1 MMKNAFYS
9 RYGFRILLVVFFLLP
24 FIFMGTKRTFMS
36 NSNNVADWLPDSF
49 EETHQ
54 YQWFLKHFP
63 FERFVVVSWQG
74 CTMDDSRLEMFAQKL
89 VPGQTIDNFGQWAEE
104 ERFLAEFDLGSGEL
118 PSVPAPEATPTPQEE
133 GSPGSES
140 ETTNDTHDSPLAAA
154 EPPTFVPVTGITEI
168 PLTMD
173 TTSVPLL
180 LTGTVH
186 PDNATHQ
193 TVTWSVQNV
202 GRTGAQISGSMLK
215 ATSPGVVTVRAT
227 VTNGASTTED
237 YTQDF
242 QINVHVQ
249 YFKTVL
255 TGQRLFRILKDRYSG
270 EGPGAIKLSD
280 ETIRQ
285 KLQGILI
292 GPDGHSTA
300 LIVTL
305 TKEAPQGKEL
315 ANVLEAIK
323 EIGRECGV
331 HPLIR
336 EDNRFFLAKAVSN
349 VSQTVTEM
357 INGRTPSMDGVI
369 LGGPP
374 VDNVAI
380 THEGEQT
387 LQRLIG
393 LCGLIGLLLA
403 WLCFRDFRLTMFV
416 FWLAIIS
423 AGLALASV
431 SFSGELIKL
440 VYPYS
445 TFGTCDAILLSM
457 PALVYVLAMSGA
469 IHMINYYH
477 DAVREHGLDMAPERA
492 VRSAWYPC
500 FFANLTTAFGLISL
514 CMSGLIPISKFGF
527 YSALGIMLQLLLLFY
542 YLPTLL
548 HFYPS
553 HKIAAQ
559 GALNI
564 EENSVMQKIW
574 RVWGGVMIRNSVL
587 VSLICIGVMIFFGY
601 GLFQIKTSV
610 KMMRF
615 FSSDSEIIHHYTW
628 LEDHLGPLVPMEVVV
643 KFDNEHCNRMI
654 TLNRLRLIEKVCGK
668 LRSELGDTIGGIMS
682 AETMMPPSP
691 RAGFGTNVVIRE
703 RGFNALLDN
712 GRSQLRDFIAI
723 EGNLSFRP
731 DAVDRLKNLAQIDIS
746 VEDADRLLGV
756 GIDDVKKLAHTPVGV
771 EFAGISL
778 EELKAF
784 RDKAIQWEKNH
795 GTDLWRISL
804 RVWSLKKDIDYAHF
818 IQEVKDVVEPII
830 DEANLEIVNL
840 SFRPGDDRAQSLAQM
855 GISAEDADRLVHAK
869 IDDVQKLRKIAAETE
884 LENISHKELAVFQEN
899 AVKWIHQQV
908 AKNTPVQAVYTG
920 MVPVV
925 YKTQHELH
933 WGLQKS
939 FVASFV
945 LIGIAISFVLRSTV
959 AGFLAM
965 VPNLF
970 PVFIVFGFMGHYGT
984 LVDIGTMM
992 TASVAL
998 GIATDDT
1005 IHFLTWFRHGIDQGM
1020 NRQEATRYAYSR
1032 SATAMFQTSVIAG
1045 LGLAAFAL
1053 STFTPT
1059 QMFGIMML
1067 AILMM
1072 AILGDLVFLAAMLN
1086 TPLGRFFEP
1095 RKKRAVVS
1103 SQ

>member
-1 MMKNAFYS
+1 
-9 RYGFRILLVVFFLLP
+9 
-24 FIFMGTKRTFMS
+24 
-36 NSNNVADWLPDSF
+36 
-49 EETHQ
+49 
-54 YQWFLKHFP
+54 
-63 FERFVVVSWQG
+63 
-74 CTMDDSRLEMFAQKL
+74 MFAQKL

-104 ERFLAEFDLGSGEL
+104 ERFLAEFDLGNGDL
-118 PSVPAPEATPTPQEE
+118 PAILTP
-133 GSPGSES
+133 
-140 ETTNDTHDSPLAAA
+140 DSP
-154 EPPTFVPVTGITEI
+154 ETFQEQSEENPPV
-168 PLTMD
+168 
-173 TTSVPLL
+173 
-180 LTGTVH
+180 
-186 PDNATHQ
+186 A
-193 TVTWSVQNV
+193 
-202 GRTGAQISGSMLK
+202 
-215 ATSPGVVTVRAT
+215 
-227 VTNGASTTED
+227 
-237 YTQDF
+237 
-242 QINVHVQ
+242 HVQ
-249 YFKTVL
+249 HPEYAHYFKTVL
-255 TGQRLFRILKDRYSG
+255 TGPRLFRILKDRYSG
-270 EGPGAIKLSD
+270 EGPGAVRLSD
-280 ETIRQ
+280 GTILQ

-292 GPDGHSTA
+292 GPDGQSTA
-300 LIVTL
+300 LVVTL
-305 TKEAPQGKEL
+305 TKEAPQGKDL
-315 ANVLEAIK
+315 AKVLEAIK

-331 HPLIR
+331 HPPIQK
-336 EDNRFFLAKAVSN
+336 DDRFVLFRAFDGVSK
-349 VSQTVTEM
+349 TVKEM
-357 INGRTPSMDGVI
+357 IYGRTPNMDGVI

-393 LCGLIGLLLA
+393 LCALIGLSLA

-431 SFSGELIKL
+431 SFTGS
-440 VYPYS
+440 
-445 TFGTCDAILLSM
+445 TCDAILLSM

-492 VRSAWYPC
+492 VRYAWYPC
-500 FFANLTTAFGLISL
+500 FFANLTTSFGLLSL

-559 GALNI
+559 RSLNI
-564 EENSVMQKIW
+564 KEDSLMQKIW
-574 RVWGGVMIRNSVL
+574 RVWGGFVTRNSVP
-587 VSLICIGVMIFFGY
+587 VSLTCIVIMVFFGF
-601 GLFQIKTSV
+601 GLLQIKTSV

-628 LEDHLGPLVPMEVVV
+628 LEEHLGPLVPMEVVV
-643 KFDNEHCNRMI
+643 KFDNEHCNKMI
-654 TLNRLRLIEKVCGK
+654 TLNRLRLIEKICGE

-682 AETMMPPSP
+682 AETMMPSTP
-691 RAGFGTNVVIRE
+691 RVGSGTSVIIRE

-723 EGNLSFRP
+723 DGNFSFRA
-731 DAVDRLKNLAQIDIS
+731 DAADRLKHLAQLDIS
-746 VEDADRLLGV
+746 VEDADRLVGV
-756 GIDDVKKLAHTPVGV
+756 GIDDVKKLAHIPVDM
-771 EFAGISL
+771 ELAGISQ

-784 RDKAIQWEKNH
+784 RDKAIQWERNH

-818 IQEVKDVVEPII
+818 IQEVKDVVEPLIA
-830 DEANLEIVNL
+830 EANTEIDNL
-840 SFRPGDDRAQSLAQM
+840 SFRPSDDRTQNLAQI
-855 GISAEDADRLVHAK
+855 GISAADADRLVNARL
-869 IDDVQKLRKIAAETE
+869 DDVQRLRKTPANTE
-884 LENISHKELAVFQEN
+884 LEGISREELEGFQEKAIQWLKN
-899 AVKWIHQQV
+899 QVDEHQ
-908 AKNTPVQAVYTG
+908 AIQAVYTG

-939 FVASFV
+939 FLASFV
-945 LIGIAISFVLRSTV
+945 LIGIAISFILRSSI

-970 PVFIVFGFMGHYGT
+970 PVFLVFGFMGQFEI

-1005 IHFLTWFRHGIDQGM
+1005 IHFLTWFRHGIDQGK
-1020 NRQEATRYAYSR
+1020 NRREATLYAYSK
-1032 SATAMFQTSVIAG
+1032 SATAMTQTTVIAG

-1067 AILMM
+1067 AILMF
-1072 AILGDLVFLAAMLN
+1072 ATLGNLIFLAAVLN

-1095 RKKRAVVS
+1095 RKEKA
-1103 SQ
+1103 